1 MNSYDHVHNKQASFF
16 FFREIYTQNKI
27 EEKEVAIIDYLSKFN
42 QLKEDILT
50 PESDIYVTP
59 ELTPTDV
66 RHSFGPTRCVSD
78 GGLSSLVESFDSKYL
93 QTTNTLYY
101 SLVTVDEIYSSGSQ
115 DVLEKELA
123 EQDQLFKSF
132 KSIISRDSKSS
143 KSETRS
149 CALSP
154 VNKLPYSQNILLKNS
169 VSKKKRGLD
178 LKLTVKSNF
187 KDKFPLTQSESY
199 VYNNQF
205 SKTNSPLSRVG
216 IINKV
221 SSLLDGFHEFH
232 NSHDDT
238 KLNSPFIGS
247 KQCKFSAMSRPKTE
261 TDEAMEAE
269 SVGHDSCLEAGSS
282 GYLTGSSPKDLTA
295 SETFNGDLTEV
306 ATSEDIPHD
315 NDQSARSSS
324 MSSDAGTWDTTYPPA
339 SEIALKD
346 HFSEDHAKKSAFLSD
361 YDMNI
366 TTTNKDVTANETRNL
381 FSPSGLVQQTNNIL
395 SAHNETHHIC
405 SSNIWKENSSEN
417 HSLQIPSD
425 ESIEAKLP
433 SGMNHFFIDAASLLD
448 ESEIS
453 SIPPNSLNCNG
464 HGPVDD
470 SYFPSWSDSEVE
482 NKQLNKTN
490 VKNHCEINEEVNFEN
505 KNTTP
510 TIEKSDFE
518 KRRSSLIRRNTFE
531 LELDGERLAVLR
543 NEYERHKDKVL
554 NKTNIVSSL
563 RTNEM
568 NNFQTVVS
576 DNTERTTPN
585 SLPTTLKPT
594 EITQKCDDDVHS
606 PDSLNNDGPLDPF
619 QHKLKNIPYC
629 SLPLE
634 INEEIVNKSIGEKRT
649 NNNALSGNSTI
660 FFDKFNVESD
670 SNSSSR
676 YFSNNPI
683 SKDSSSKIM
692 NQIEFTPIVSGG
704 VSLSDL
710 ALQEKSFSSPIM
722 NRRKTE
728 FAPILSGGIVLE
740 PQPKEET
747 KPKTSSSLTA
757 SWIIDMS
764 GTAKSPP
771 ELRKAQQSDPLSSL
785 NSCDSD
791 KSIERPT
798 KTSSS
803 SLGFFIPLEDPIDEK
818 SSADSGYKSSNFHMN
833 KNESNVLKLENMSSS
848 NNSSSCG
855 FYVDLNDENLSNEKV
870 VEKEIC
876 VPDKKL
882 FSMFIDIGE
891 PGGSNGTKSK
901 MNTPPVFKKRSH
913 TRTNSVVFPEK
924 SDSKNRLNDS
934 QMSSESSLELT
945 DFAEVS
951 KNNTS
956 FRKDPDR
963 TLPIQ
968 QLFASSNCKVVD
980 SDKKQGF
987 YMFIEADPSP
997 VPQRRTLPSGSQ
1009 PNSQR
1014 HSWNLEN
1021 HDWTP
1026 PETGSSCESATK
1038 KTHRR
1043 FHSVSVNKSIDV
1055 MFNIDQNDNSSSVL
1069 PLAKVS
1075 TSNFTSIESEPPV
1088 VDETVNRPNNMIS
1101 SWHGCVKPSA
1111 ELQKVIAKSG
1121 CKDTNT
1127 DSMKSPLDFKSDVF
1141 SEMNKSTDKSEEIT
1155 YSSSKGDL
1163 SFASNESSSTGIRN
1177 STFVASDISNVANA
1191 TSNELDITTPTCDV
1205 VSQLSKDASDKTE
1218 TDFDDGERRSVD
1230 IPRTPDHSIS
1240 QVEIPIIEHKFSFV
1254 KLSDMDK
1261 EPKKVIL
1268 EGKNIGNRMSRSI
1281 PEASW
1286 IENKMMTRS
1295 ATSRSLSRLFPHL
1308 HSSLRNKTP
1317 DSTELETDFSEISS
1331 MQSSMDPSALGKKH
1345 LVL

>member
-1 MNSYDHVHNKQASFF
+1 M
-16 FFREIYTQNKI
+16 
-27 EEKEVAIIDYLSKFN
+27 
-42 QLKEDILT
+42 T

-78 GGLSSLVESFDSKYL
+78 GGLSSLVESCDSKYL

-154 VNKLPYSQNILLKNS
+154 VNKLPYSHNSLLKNS
-169 VSKKKRGLD
+169 ASKKKGGLD
-178 LKLTVKSNF
+178 LKLTVKSHF

-205 SKTNSPLSRVG
+205 SKTNSPLSHVG
-216 IINKV
+216 IVNKV
-221 SSLLDGFHEFH
+221 SSLLDGSHEFH
-232 NSHDDT
+232 NSHDIS
-238 KLNSPFIGS
+238 KLNSAFIGS
-247 KQCKFSAMSRPKTE
+247 KQCKLSAMNKPKTE
-261 TDEAMEAE
+261 IDEAMEAE

-324 MSSDAGTWDTTYPPA
+324 MSSDAGTWDSTYPPA

-346 HFSEDHAKKSAFLSD
+346 HFSEDHVKKSAFLSD

-381 FSPSGLVQQTNNIL
+381 FSHAGLVQQTNNIL

-405 SSNIWKENSSEN
+405 SSNIWKENSSDN
-417 HSLQIPSD
+417 HSSEILSD
-425 ESIEAKLP
+425 ESIESKLP

-470 SYFPSWSDSEVE
+470 SYLPSWSDSEAE
-482 NKQLNKTN
+482 NKELNKTN
-490 VKNHCEINEEVNFEN
+490 VRNDCEINEEVNFEN
-505 KNTTP
+505 KSITP
-510 TIEKSDFE
+510 TNEKSDFE

-554 NKTNIVSSL
+554 NKTNIVSPL

-568 NNFQTVVS
+568 NSFQTAVS
-576 DNTERTTPN
+576 DNTDRIAPN

-594 EITQKCDDDVHS
+594 EVTQKCDDDVHS

-619 QHKLKNIPYC
+619 QHTSKNISYC
-629 SLPLE
+629 SLPFD
-634 INEEIVNKSIGEKRT
+634 INEEIVNKSIGEKRA
-649 NNNALSGNSTI
+649 NNNELSGNSENL
-660 FFDKFNVESD
+660 FDKLNVESD
-670 SNSSSR
+670 SNSFSR

-683 SKDSSSKIM
+683 SKDSSSKTM

-710 ALQEKSFSSPIM
+710 DLQEKSFSSPIM

-740 PQPKEET
+740 PEPKEEN
-747 KPKTSSSLTA
+747 KPKMSSSLTA

-771 ELRKAQQSDPLSSL
+771 EFRKAQQSDPLSSL

-818 SSADSGYKSSNFHMN
+818 SSADSGYKSSNFQIN
-833 KNESNVLKLENMSSS
+833 NEKNESNVLKLENMSSS

-855 FYVDLNDENLSNEKV
+855 FYVDLNDENLANEKV
-870 VEKEIC
+870 VEKETC

-891 PGGSNGTKSK
+891 PGGSNGIKSK
-901 MNTPPVFKKRSH
+901 INTPPVFKKRSH

-924 SDSKNRLNDS
+924 PNNKNRLYDS

-945 DFAEVS
+945 DCAEVN
-951 KNNTS
+951 KNNTL
-956 FRKDPDR
+956 FRKETDQ
-963 TLPIQ
+963 TLPIK
-968 QLFASSNCKVVD
+968 QLFASSNCKAVD
-980 SDKKQGF
+980 SEKKQGF

-1014 HSWNLEN
+1014 HSWNLET

-1026 PETGSSCESATK
+1026 PETGSSCENATK

-1043 FHSVSVNKSIDV
+1043 FHSVSVNKSIEV

-1069 PLAKVS
+1069 PSAKVS
-1075 TSNFTSIESEPPV
+1075 TSNFTSIESEPPL
-1088 VDETVNRPNNMIS
+1088 VDEAVNKTNSMIS
-1101 SWHGCVKPSA
+1101 SWHGSVKPSA
-1111 ELQKVIAKSG
+1111 ELQKAIAKSG

-1127 DSMKSPLDFKSDVF
+1127 DSMKSPLDFKSGIF
-1141 SEMNKSTDKSEEIT
+1141 SEMNKSTDKSEEMT

-1163 SFASNESSSTGIRN
+1163 SIASNESSSTGIRN

-1205 VSQLSKDASDKTE
+1205 VSQLSKDDSDKTE
-1218 TDFDDGERRSVD
+1218 TDFDDAERRSVD

-1268 EGKNIGNRMSRSI
+1268 EGKNIANRMSRSI

-1295 ATSRSLSRLFPHL
+1295 STSRSLSRLFPHL

-1345 LVL
+1345 ILIYILRYI

>member
-1 MNSYDHVHNKQASFF
+1 M
-16 FFREIYTQNKI
+16 
-27 EEKEVAIIDYLSKFN
+27 
-42 QLKEDILT
+42 KEDVLT
-50 PESDIYVTP
+50 PESDVYVTP

-78 GGLSSLVESFDSKYL
+78 GGLSSLVESFDRKYL

-143 KSETRS
+143 KGETRS

-154 VNKLPYSQNILLKNS
+154 VNKLPYSQNSLLRNS

-178 LKLTVKSNF
+178 LKLTVKSNI
-187 KDKFPLTQSESY
+187 KDKFPLTQSDSY
-199 VYNNQF
+199 VHNIQF

-221 SSLLDGFHEFH
+221 SSLSDNSNELH
-232 NSHDDT
+232 NCHDDT

-247 KQCKFSAMSRPKTE
+247 KQCKFSAMSKPKTE

-324 MSSDAGTWDTTYPPA
+324 MSSDAGTWDSTYPPA
-339 SEIALKD
+339 SEIPPKD
-346 HFSEDHAKKSAFLSD
+346 NFSEDHIKKSAILSD

-366 TTTNKDVTANETRNL
+366 TTKNNDVTANETRNL
-381 FSPSGLVQQTNNIL
+381 FSHSGLVQQTNNII
-395 SAHNETHHIC
+395 SAHNETHQMC
-405 SSNIWKENSSEN
+405 SSNIRKENGSEN
-417 HSLQIPSD
+417 HSSQILSD
-425 ESIEAKLP
+425 ESKQP

-464 HGPVDD
+464 HGSVDD
-470 SYFPSWSDSEVE
+470 SHFPSWSDSETE
-482 NKQLNKTN
+482 NKQLNNSN
-490 VKNHCEINEEVNFEN
+490 VRDHCEIKEEVSFES
-505 KNTTP
+505 KNITP
-510 TIEKSDFE
+510 IIEKSDFE

-554 NKTNIVSSL
+554 NKTNIGSPL
-563 RTNEM
+563 RPNEM
-568 NNFQTVVS
+568 INCQTVVS
-576 DNTERTTPN
+576 ESTDRTAPN
-585 SLPTTLKPT
+585 SLPTILKPT
-594 EITQKCDDDVHS
+594 DVTQKCDDEVHS

-619 QHKLKNIPYC
+619 QHTLKSIPFC

-634 INEEIVNKSIGEKRT
+634 INDELVHKRIGEKIT
-649 NNNALSGNSTI
+649 NNNALLGNSTI
-660 FFDKFNVESD
+660 FFDKSNVESD
-670 SNSSSR
+670 SESSNR
-676 YFSNNPI
+676 YFSNNSI
-683 SKDSSSKIM
+683 SKNSSSKVT
-692 NQIEFTPIVSGG
+692 NQIEYTPIVSGG

-710 ALQEKSFSSPIM
+710 ASQEKSFSSPIM

-740 PQPKEET
+740 PEPKEET
-747 KPKTSSSLTA
+747 KPKMSSSLTA

-771 ELRKAQQSDPLSSL
+771 EFRKSQQSDPLSSL

-791 KSIERPT
+791 KSIDRPT

-818 SSADSGYKSSNFHMN
+818 SSADSGYKSSNFQTN

-855 FYVDLNDENLSNEKV
+855 FYVDLNDENLSSEKV
-870 VEKEIC
+870 VEKETC

-891 PGGSNGTKSK
+891 PGGSNGIKSK
-901 MNTPPVFKKRSH
+901 MSTPPAFKKRSH

-924 SDSKNRLNDS
+924 LDSKNRLNDS
-934 QMSSESSLELT
+934 QMSSESSLEIT
-945 DFAEVS
+945 DCAES
-951 KNNTS
+951 DRNNTS
-956 FRKDPDR
+956 FRRDTDQ
-963 TLPIQ
+963 TLPIK
-968 QLFASSNCKVVD
+968 QLFASSNCKAVD

-1014 HSWNLEN
+1014 HSWNLET

-1026 PETGSSCESATK
+1026 PETGSSCENATK
-1038 KTHRR
+1038 RTHKR
-1043 FHSVSVNKSIDV
+1043 FHSVSVNKSIEV
-1055 MFNIDQNDNSSSVL
+1055 MFNTDQNDNSSSVL
-1069 PLAKVS
+1069 PLAKVPA
-1075 TSNFTSIESEPPV
+1075 SNFASIESEPPLF
-1088 VDETVNRPNNMIS
+1088 DKTITKPNSMMS
-1101 SWHGCVKPSA
+1101 SWHGSVKPSA

-1121 CKDTNT
+1121 CKDTNS
-1127 DSMKSPLDFKSDVF
+1127 DSLKSPLDFKSEIF
-1141 SEMNKSTDKSEEIT
+1141 SEMNKSIDRSDEIT

-1163 SFASNESSSTGIRN
+1163 SIASNESSSTGFRN

-1191 TSNELDITTPTCDV
+1191 TSNELDITTPTCDI
-1205 VSQLSKDASDKTE
+1205 VSQLSKDDSDKTE
-1218 TDFDDGERRSVD
+1218 TDFDDGERKSVD
-1230 IPRTPDHSIS
+1230 VPRTPDHSIS
-1240 QVEIPIIEHKFSFV
+1240 QVEIPILEHKFSFV

-1268 EGKNIGNRMSRSI
+1268 EGKNIANRMSRSI

-1295 ATSRSLSRLFPHL
+1295 VTSRSLSRLFPHL

-1317 DSTELETDFSEISS
+1317 DSTELETDFSELSS
-1331 MQSSMDPSALGKKH
+1331 MQSSLDPSALGKKYF
-1345 LVL
+1345 VL